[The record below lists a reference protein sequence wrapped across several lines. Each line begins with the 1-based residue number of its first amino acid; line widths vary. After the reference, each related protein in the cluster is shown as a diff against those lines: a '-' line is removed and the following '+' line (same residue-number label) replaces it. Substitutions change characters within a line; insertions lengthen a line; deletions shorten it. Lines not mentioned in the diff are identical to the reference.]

1 LLLLTLAAFRARR
14 LAPLQTGGPRQRFAI
29 LIPAHNEEL
38 LLPDLLSSLAAQQY
52 PANLWQVHV
61 VVDNCTDRTALVAQ
75 AGGAEPHIRSDPANP
90 GKGPALQWLF
100 EGVCPPGVALDAVV
114 ILDADS
120 VVSPN
125 FLQVMSEHLERGEK
139 VIQAYYAVRDPALSW
154 NSGLRQAALSVLHF
168 LRPQGRMTLGAS
180 VGLKGNGMVFAID
193 TLRNYDWSTSVT
205 EDIELHMRLILNG
218 ERVTFAPDAQVLGEM
233 PNTLQN
239 SGSQHLRWE
248 SGKLEMA
255 RQYVPR
261 LLRKSLGAAGRG
273 QFRNAYLLLDAV
285 FEYWIPPFSTL
296 FGISGLLALV
306 NLALMVF
313 PI

>member
-1 LLLLTLAAFRARR
+1 
-14 LAPLQTGGPRQRFAI
+14 
-29 LIPAHNEEL
+29 
-38 LLPDLLSSLAAQQY
+38 
-52 PANLWQVHV
+52 
-61 VVDNCTDRTALVAQ
+61 
-75 AGGAEPHIRSDPANP
+75 
-90 GKGPALQWLF
+90 
-100 EGVCPPGVALDAVV
+100 
-114 ILDADS
+114 
-120 VVSPN
+120 
-125 FLQVMSEHLERGEK
+125 
-139 VIQAYYAVRDPALSW
+139 
-154 NSGLRQAALSVLHF
+154 
-168 LRPQGRMTLGAS
+168 MTLGAS

-313 PI
+313 HIYAGQSSTQPFSVRLLQINLILCLFILIGQVLYLLAGLASIHAPRAIYRSLLYSPIYILWKNFQLLKTVLRRGPQEWVRTKRNEG